1 MIEEIQA
8 AVSFLTRLIA
18 NNSDDSTAA
27 SFQQTVDSFSNKLCE
42 LLQERYRDHWFPE
55 KPHKGQAY
63 RCIRI
68 NENVRRDSTVEKACH
83 ESGISYDHLKLPLE
97 LTLWVDPQ
105 EVTCRFGEHKG
116 SYCIVAKFRD
126 GRQESY
132 IDQINIDELEQK
144 SIERAKQASFD
155 MLKSRNKRQ
164 QLQNS
169 RKNGY
174 NSMNGYANGFGD
186 YSALIPTTSSPS
198 YYPFYGNGT
207 PFATQYSSSPP
218 QAYNKYPNASPPQTR
233 SLGSTPFRG
242 NGGKTN
248 GYTTNGT
255 IGAKGNNFSRGLQSA
270 FNGTSFNSSPYLQ
283 NDRYHWVK
291 PIYSLKA

>member
-1 MIEEIQA
+1 M
-8 AVSFLTRLIA
+8 LI
-18 NNSDDSTAA
+18 T
-27 SFQQTVDSFSNKLCE
+27 
-42 LLQERYRDHWFPE
+42 
-55 KPHKGQAY
+55 AY
-63 RCIRI
+63 RRNMFFEWTFCCIYHTFNALIVVFICYVIYFVIWRL
-68 NENVRRDSTVEKACH
+68 NVFV
-83 ESGISYDHLKLPLE
+83 L
-97 LTLWVDPQ
+97 
-105 EVTCRFGEHKG
+105 
-116 SYCIVAKFRD
+116 
-126 GRQESY
+126 
-132 IDQINIDELEQK
+132 
-144 SIERAKQASFD
+144 QASFD

-207 PFATQYSSSPP
+207 PFATQYGSSPP

-233 SLGSTPFRG
+233 SLGNTPFRG